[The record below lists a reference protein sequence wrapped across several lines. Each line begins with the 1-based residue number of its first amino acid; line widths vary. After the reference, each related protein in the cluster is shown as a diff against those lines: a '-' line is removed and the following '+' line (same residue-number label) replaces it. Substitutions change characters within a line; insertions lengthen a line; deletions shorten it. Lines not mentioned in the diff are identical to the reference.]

1 MDVVKELTKVG
12 KDLGLEGEALNTF
25 VSEQQVILRDE
36 RQAARDAERERREAE
51 REIREMEVRA
61 ERERHEREL
70 KAKADEQEKQREI
83 KEYELQLKKQEIE
96 LKRNELLAQEAEK
109 VRQKELKEQELETQR
124 ALKERELEVQY
135 EHANEE
141 MELKADEERKIRIA
155 DRAKYEAEIAL
166 RQQEIALERE
176 RLVAEREKLEREYE
190 MQIELQDRRHFA
202 EMERITAQ
210 RAERPIPAPRDTIKA
225 RTPKIPAFNEGKDE
239 MDAYLLRFER
249 YASAQGWKRE
259 TWATDLSALLQGKAL
274 DVYALMPQED
284 AMDYD
289 KLKCALLQR
298 YQLTEEGFKRKYRK
312 CRPEIGETF
321 QQFSARLKSYFTRW
335 IDMSGIP
342 KTFEG
347 LQDLMLRDQFTF
359 ICNRELELFLR
370 EREPTSLEQASKL
383 ADSYKEAR
391 YVDIVNL
398 TFKNDRGR
406 SRSNSASRSRSPVKR
421 DQIPNNQNSYG
432 RGRGKYYPG
441 LKCYNCG
448 GTHYRRECPELKP
461 GIMKV
466 GAVGHRGRS
475 PTKKVTF
482 QSKDSEVQ
490 TTYEDSHEDT
500 TTDVKKCGACLTYTN
515 TVSYSKAAMESKD
528 NLHEKHQVSV
538 SSVSSL
544 SELSTVQG
552 MVEEKSV
559 EVLRDTGCSG
569 VIVSKHVVPE
579 GAYTGRNQTMVMV
592 DYSTRVV
599 PEVKVNIDTPYY
611 KGEVLALCV
620 EKPLV
625 DLIIGN
631 IPGARERNKPD
642 IDWVPTLA
650 VQTRAQKKQEGTH
663 VSMKTPEIVIQEV
676 TPDQIRKA
684 QNEDQSLKVMKAR
697 CEAKECLKNA
707 SYFIKNN
714 LMYRKFSSPNIER
727 GRLFT
732 QLIVPQQ
739 FRKTVMKLAHES
751 IMAGHLAVKRTIQK
765 VLSEFYWPGISSD
778 IKRFCQ
784 SCDICQRTVPK
795 GKIIRAPL
803 GNMPRID
810 VPFKR
815 VATDLIGPLK
825 PVTYSKNRF
834 ILTVVDYATR
844 YPEAVPLASIDTETV
859 AEALVSIF
867 SRVGV
872 PSEILSDLG
881 SQYTSSIMKEVS
893 RLLSF
898 KQLVTTPYHPICNGL
913 VERFNQTIKKMLM
926 RMCAERPKDWDKY
939 IDPLLFAYRETPQ
952 ESLGFSPFELLYG
965 WPVRGPMQILRQLW
979 SKEIQDQSLRSTYQY
994 VIELR
999 ERLETTLA
1007 IAQDNLSKMSRKY
1020 KRHYDRK
1027 AGKRTLKV
1035 GDKALVLLPTDNN
1048 KLLMAWKGPY
1058 DVVEKLSP
1066 LDYKIRVGKKDK
1078 LFHINMLKQYVVRQD
1093 GNVECQARDESQ
1105 VCAVSLIDLTVEN
1118 MDDESRGGLVE
1129 TPSGQ
1134 NEGDVLQVNINPAL
1148 NPKERKQVEELIQ
1161 EFPETFSEK
1170 PGRTTLMEHDIKL
1183 TTDTPVRVK
1192 QYPLPYSMMEAVGDE
1207 VRNMLELKVIERSES
1222 PYCSPIVIV
1231 KKKDNSNRFCIDFRV
1246 LNKITVFDAEP
1257 MPSMEQIFSK
1267 LAGYKWIT
1275 KMDLSKG
1282 YWQIPLSDRSKQYTA
1297 FQTPLGLFQ
1306 FTVLPFGLVTAQAS
1320 CSRLMR
1326 KLLQNLSN
1334 IDNFVDDIIIF
1345 TMTWEQH
1352 LDVLRSLL
1360 SRLRE
1365 ANLTVKPC
1373 KCFVGYSSIEC
1384 LGHMVSQNTLQPCE
1398 EKIVAIQNAV
1408 RPTTKKQLRSFL
1420 GLVGFYRSFIEHF
1433 SEIAAPLTELTRK
1446 GQKNHEI
1453 QWGEPQEQAFNQLR
1467 KALVNQPIL
1476 KMADVSQAFTLQVDA
1491 SDVGL
1496 GAVLLQE
1503 ENGKKIP
1510 VAYASRKLKPSE
1522 KAYAVVEKECLALVW
1537 AVQKFSRY
1545 LYGTDF
1551 IVETDHCPL
1560 KYLNEAKLKNSR
1572 LMRWALI
1579 LQPYRMHI
1587 NAIKGS
1593 ENVGADYLSRI

>member
-12 KDLGLEGEALNTF
+12 KDLGLEGEALNAF

-51 REIREMEVRA
+51 RISREAKEKAEREIREMELRA

-135 EHANEE
+135 GHANEE

-190 MQIELQDRRHFA
+190 MQIELQDRRHF
-202 EMERITAQ
+202 
-210 RAERPIPAPRDTIKA
+210 
-225 RTPKIPAFNEGKDE
+225 
-239 MDAYLLRFER
+239 
-249 YASAQGWKRE
+249 
-259 TWATDLSALLQGKAL
+259 
-274 DVYALMPQED
+274 
-284 AMDYD
+284 
-289 KLKCALLQR
+289 
-298 YQLTEEGFKRKYRK
+298 
-312 CRPEIGETF
+312 
-321 QQFSARLKSYFTRW
+321 
-335 IDMSGIP
+335 
-342 KTFEG
+342 
-347 LQDLMLRDQFTF
+347 
-359 ICNRELELFLR
+359 
-370 EREPTSLEQASKL
+370 
-383 ADSYKEAR
+383 
-391 YVDIVNL
+391 
-398 TFKNDRGR
+398 
-406 SRSNSASRSRSPVKR
+406 
-421 DQIPNNQNSYG
+421 
-432 RGRGKYYPG
+432 
-441 LKCYNCG
+441 
-448 GTHYRRECPELKP
+448 
-461 GIMKV
+461 
-466 GAVGHRGRS
+466 
-475 PTKKVTF
+475 
-482 QSKDSEVQ
+482 
-490 TTYEDSHEDT
+490 
-500 TTDVKKCGACLTYTN
+500 
-515 TVSYSKAAMESKD
+515 AAMESKD

-803 GNMPRID
+803 GKMPRID

-859 AEALVSIF
+859 ADALVSIF
-867 SRVGV
+867 NQVGV
-872 PSEILSDLG
+872 TDEISSDLG
-881 SQYTSSIMKEVS
+881 SQFTSSIMKEVS
-893 RLLSF
+893 TRMFFRRSM
-898 KQLVTTPYHPICNGL
+898 TGPHSTPHSTPYTNPYTNLYTNPYINPYIALYTVPCTATYSTVHDVFVEHFRWTINSMLIRIYTEKSADCGKLSLIIYRNMESQNGRDGDCVATLPVGASACLLPERSTEEKPAKDVTQCYAQSMVGIFSSDVNETDTGSCSLETRYHPGLRFNESLAGRQYLTFTGWVHICISIMLFLTSQCPGDILAFMVWFLSICNNVITFVAVVTVAL
-913 VERFNQTIKKMLM
+913 RVDSIVTDRHTSFIWVSVVSVMTNWWLWPHRRKPNNKVNTTCSNAECSSDVEWKYVRWKARKAEQTICRVFSGL
-926 RMCAERPKDWDKY
+926 RLTPIA
-939 IDPLLFAYRETPQ
+939 FAV
-952 ESLGFSPFELLYG
+952 SSG
-965 WPVRGPMQILRQLW
+965 
-979 SKEIQDQSLRSTYQY
+979 
-994 VIELR
+994 
-999 ERLETTLA
+999 
-1007 IAQDNLSKMSRKY
+1007 
-1020 KRHYDRK
+1020 
-1027 AGKRTLKV
+1027 
-1035 GDKALVLLPTDNN
+1035 
-1048 KLLMAWKGPY
+1048 
-1058 DVVEKLSP
+1058 
-1066 LDYKIRVGKKDK
+1066 IRV
-1078 LFHINMLKQYVVRQD
+1078 
-1093 GNVECQARDESQ
+1093 
-1105 VCAVSLIDLTVEN
+1105 
-1118 MDDESRGGLVE
+1118 
-1129 TPSGQ
+1129 
-1134 NEGDVLQVNINPAL
+1134 
-1148 NPKERKQVEELIQ
+1148 
-1161 EFPETFSEK
+1161 
-1170 PGRTTLMEHDIKL
+1170 
-1183 TTDTPVRVK
+1183 
-1192 QYPLPYSMMEAVGDE
+1192 
-1207 VRNMLELKVIERSES
+1207 
-1222 PYCSPIVIV
+1222 
-1231 KKKDNSNRFCIDFRV
+1231 
-1246 LNKITVFDAEP
+1246 
-1257 MPSMEQIFSK
+1257 
-1267 LAGYKWIT
+1267 
-1275 KMDLSKG
+1275 
-1282 YWQIPLSDRSKQYTA
+1282 
-1297 FQTPLGLFQ
+1297 
-1306 FTVLPFGLVTAQAS
+1306 
-1320 CSRLMR
+1320 
-1326 KLLQNLSN
+1326 
-1334 IDNFVDDIIIF
+1334 
-1345 TMTWEQH
+1345 
-1352 LDVLRSLL
+1352 
-1360 SRLRE
+1360 
-1365 ANLTVKPC
+1365 
-1373 KCFVGYSSIEC
+1373 
-1384 LGHMVSQNTLQPCE
+1384 
-1398 EKIVAIQNAV
+1398 
-1408 RPTTKKQLRSFL
+1408 
-1420 GLVGFYRSFIEHF
+1420 
-1433 SEIAAPLTELTRK
+1433 
-1446 GQKNHEI
+1446 
-1453 QWGEPQEQAFNQLR
+1453 
-1467 KALVNQPIL
+1467 
-1476 KMADVSQAFTLQVDA
+1476 
-1491 SDVGL
+1491 
-1496 GAVLLQE
+1496 
-1503 ENGKKIP
+1503 
-1510 VAYASRKLKPSE
+1510 
-1522 KAYAVVEKECLALVW
+1522 
-1537 AVQKFSRY
+1537 
-1545 LYGTDF
+1545 
-1551 IVETDHCPL
+1551 
-1560 KYLNEAKLKNSR
+1560 
-1572 LMRWALI
+1572 
-1579 LQPYRMHI
+1579 
-1587 NAIKGS
+1587 
-1593 ENVGADYLSRI
+1593 

>member
-36 RQAARDAERERREAE
+36 RQAVRDAERERREAE
-51 REIREMEVRA
+51 RISREAKEKAEREIREMELRA

-135 EHANEE
+135 GHANEE

-312 CRPEIGETF
+312 CRPETGETF

-391 YVDIVNL
+391 YVDIVNF

-803 GNMPRID
+803 GKMPRID

-881 SQYTSSIMKEVS
+881 SQFTSSIMKEVS
-893 RLLSF
+893 TRVFFRRSM
-898 KQLVTTPYHPICNGL
+898 TGPHSTPYTNPYTNLYTNPYINPYIALYTVPCTATYPTVHDVFVEHFRWTINSMLIRIYTEKSADCGKLPFIIYRNMESQNGRDGDCVATLPVGASACLLPERSTEEKPAKDVTQCYAQSMVGIFSSDVNETDTGSCSLETRYHPGLRFNESLAGRQYLTFTGWVHICISIMLFLTSQCPGDILVFMVWFLSICNNVVTFVAVVTVAL
-913 VERFNQTIKKMLM
+913 RVDSIVTDWHISFIWVSVVSVMTNWWLWPHRRKPNNKVNTTCSNAECSSDVEWKYVRWKARKAEQTICRVFSGL
-926 RMCAERPKDWDKY
+926 RLTPIA
-939 IDPLLFAYRETPQ
+939 FAV
-952 ESLGFSPFELLYG
+952 SSG
-965 WPVRGPMQILRQLW
+965 
-979 SKEIQDQSLRSTYQY
+979 
-994 VIELR
+994 
-999 ERLETTLA
+999 
-1007 IAQDNLSKMSRKY
+1007 
-1020 KRHYDRK
+1020 
-1027 AGKRTLKV
+1027 
-1035 GDKALVLLPTDNN
+1035 
-1048 KLLMAWKGPY
+1048 
-1058 DVVEKLSP
+1058 
-1066 LDYKIRVGKKDK
+1066 IRV
-1078 LFHINMLKQYVVRQD
+1078 
-1093 GNVECQARDESQ
+1093 
-1105 VCAVSLIDLTVEN
+1105 
-1118 MDDESRGGLVE
+1118 
-1129 TPSGQ
+1129 
-1134 NEGDVLQVNINPAL
+1134 
-1148 NPKERKQVEELIQ
+1148 
-1161 EFPETFSEK
+1161 
-1170 PGRTTLMEHDIKL
+1170 
-1183 TTDTPVRVK
+1183 
-1192 QYPLPYSMMEAVGDE
+1192 
-1207 VRNMLELKVIERSES
+1207 
-1222 PYCSPIVIV
+1222 
-1231 KKKDNSNRFCIDFRV
+1231 
-1246 LNKITVFDAEP
+1246 
-1257 MPSMEQIFSK
+1257 
-1267 LAGYKWIT
+1267 
-1275 KMDLSKG
+1275 
-1282 YWQIPLSDRSKQYTA
+1282 
-1297 FQTPLGLFQ
+1297 
-1306 FTVLPFGLVTAQAS
+1306 
-1320 CSRLMR
+1320 
-1326 KLLQNLSN
+1326 
-1334 IDNFVDDIIIF
+1334 
-1345 TMTWEQH
+1345 
-1352 LDVLRSLL
+1352 
-1360 SRLRE
+1360 
-1365 ANLTVKPC
+1365 
-1373 KCFVGYSSIEC
+1373 
-1384 LGHMVSQNTLQPCE
+1384 
-1398 EKIVAIQNAV
+1398 
-1408 RPTTKKQLRSFL
+1408 
-1420 GLVGFYRSFIEHF
+1420 
-1433 SEIAAPLTELTRK
+1433 
-1446 GQKNHEI
+1446 
-1453 QWGEPQEQAFNQLR
+1453 
-1467 KALVNQPIL
+1467 
-1476 KMADVSQAFTLQVDA
+1476 
-1491 SDVGL
+1491 
-1496 GAVLLQE
+1496 
-1503 ENGKKIP
+1503 
-1510 VAYASRKLKPSE
+1510 
-1522 KAYAVVEKECLALVW
+1522 
-1537 AVQKFSRY
+1537 
-1545 LYGTDF
+1545 
-1551 IVETDHCPL
+1551 
-1560 KYLNEAKLKNSR
+1560 
-1572 LMRWALI
+1572 
-1579 LQPYRMHI
+1579 
-1587 NAIKGS
+1587 
-1593 ENVGADYLSRI
+1593 

>member
-1 MDVVKELTKVG
+1 
-12 KDLGLEGEALNTF
+12 
-25 VSEQQVILRDE
+25 
-36 RQAARDAERERREAE
+36 
-51 REIREMEVRA
+51 
-61 ERERHEREL
+61 
-70 KAKADEQEKQREI
+70 
-83 KEYELQLKKQEIE
+83 
-96 LKRNELLAQEAEK
+96 
-109 VRQKELKEQELETQR
+109 
-124 ALKERELEVQY
+124 
-135 EHANEE
+135 
-141 MELKADEERKIRIA
+141 
-155 DRAKYEAEIAL
+155 
-166 RQQEIALERE
+166 
-176 RLVAEREKLEREYE
+176 

-259 TWATDLSALLQGKAL
+259 SWATDLSALLQGKAL

-312 CRPEIGETF
+312 CRPETGETF

-421 DQIPNNQNSYG
+421 DQIPYNQNSYG

-765 VLSEFYWPGISSD
+765 VLTEFYWPGISSD

-803 GNMPRID
+803 GKMPRID

-898 KQLVTTPYHPICNGL
+898 KQLVTTPYDPICHVPL
-913 VERFNQTIKKMLM
+913 ERFRRAIVSMLVSV
-926 RMCAERPKDWDKY
+926 CAQQPVDW
-939 IDPLLFAYRETPQ
+939 
-952 ESLGFSPFELLYG
+952 G
-965 WPVRGPMQILRQLW
+965 
-979 SKEIQDQSLRSTYQY
+979 
-994 VIELR
+994 
-999 ERLETTLA
+999 
-1007 IAQDNLSKMSRKY
+1007 
-1020 KRHYDRK
+1020 
-1027 AGKRTLKV
+1027 
-1035 GDKALVLLPTDNN
+1035 
-1048 KLLMAWKGPY
+1048 
-1058 DVVEKLSP
+1058 
-1066 LDYKIRVGKKDK
+1066 K
-1078 LFHINMLKQYVVRQD
+1078 LFHSSRIGQYMESRDGRVRD
-1093 GNVECQARDESQ
+1093 KSQ
-1105 VCAVSLIDLTVEN
+1105 VCVVSMADDGRGDIVRALPAEDDRALLFGKQKELDVLVQEFSSENISELPKRMETEKPAREVTQRNVEKKVRDFSSDVCKTGTGSSSDFEARGRSSARFHENQTAEDECFTFIGWLNILFSIVLIHLF
-1118 MDDESRGGLVE
+1118 
-1129 TPSGQ
+1129 Q
-1134 NEGDVLQVNINPAL
+1134 FQGDVLLLMFVLWLLFVCAHLVRFVMAI
-1148 NPKERKQVEELIQ
+1148 
-1161 EFPETFSEK
+1161 
-1170 PGRTTLMEHDIKL
+1170 TTEMRRVSKVTDWL
-1183 TTDTPVRVK
+1183 TCFV
-1192 QYPLPYSMMEAVGDE
+1192 EAVSIISVVGGE
-1207 VRNMLELKVIERSES
+1207 TNRWILLIIGSTVGEETNWWLWPCRRKSMIKVSISSGYTGYYSEAGWSCVRWRARVRLK
-1222 PYCSPIVIV
+1222 
-1231 KKKDNSNRFCIDFRV
+1231 
-1246 LNKITVFDAEP
+1246 
-1257 MPSMEQIFSK
+1257 
-1267 LAGYKWIT
+1267 
-1275 KMDLSKG
+1275 
-1282 YWQIPLSDRSKQYTA
+1282 
-1297 FQTPLGLFQ
+1297 
-1306 FTVLPFGLVTAQAS
+1306 
-1320 CSRLMR
+1320 
-1326 KLLQNLSN
+1326 
-1334 IDNFVDDIIIF
+1334 
-1345 TMTWEQH
+1345 
-1352 LDVLRSLL
+1352 
-1360 SRLRE
+1360 
-1365 ANLTVKPC
+1365 
-1373 KCFVGYSSIEC
+1373 
-1384 LGHMVSQNTLQPCE
+1384 
-1398 EKIVAIQNAV
+1398 
-1408 RPTTKKQLRSFL
+1408 
-1420 GLVGFYRSFIEHF
+1420 
-1433 SEIAAPLTELTRK
+1433 
-1446 GQKNHEI
+1446 
-1453 QWGEPQEQAFNQLR
+1453 
-1467 KALVNQPIL
+1467 
-1476 KMADVSQAFTLQVDA
+1476 
-1491 SDVGL
+1491 
-1496 GAVLLQE
+1496 
-1503 ENGKKIP
+1503 
-1510 VAYASRKLKPSE
+1510 
-1522 KAYAVVEKECLALVW
+1522 
-1537 AVQKFSRY
+1537 
-1545 LYGTDF
+1545 
-1551 IVETDHCPL
+1551 
-1560 KYLNEAKLKNSR
+1560 
-1572 LMRWALI
+1572 
-1579 LQPYRMHI
+1579 
-1587 NAIKGS
+1587 
-1593 ENVGADYLSRI
+1593 DYLSRI